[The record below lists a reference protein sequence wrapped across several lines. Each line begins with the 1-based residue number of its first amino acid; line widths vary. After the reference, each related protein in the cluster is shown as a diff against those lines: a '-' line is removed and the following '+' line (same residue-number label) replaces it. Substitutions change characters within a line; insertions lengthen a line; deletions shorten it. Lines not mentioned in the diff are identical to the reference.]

1 MMVLCYILPMK
12 KPLYTFRIIVEPDG
26 KGFHAFA
33 PLLRGVHTY
42 GRTIAEARERLD
54 EAIQCHIEG
63 LLKDKE
69 PIPHDTDS
77 FEFLRSFSTFGS
89 AVKVAYA

>member
-1 MMVLCYILPMK
+1 MK
-12 KPLYTFRIIVEPDG
+12 TPLYTFRVIVEPDG

-42 GRTIAEARERLD
+42 GRTLAEARARLD

-77 FEFLRSFSTFGS
+77 FEFLRSFSTLGLS
-89 AVKVAYA
+89 ARVAYA